1 MPAAKQTILRLL
13 EQSRGVSLS
22 GEQIAQELNI
32 SRAAVWKA
40 VNQLKKE
47 GYRIEAVQ
55 NRGYRLDPDS
65 DLLSAEGIRS
75 RLPFNLPLFLE
86 QSLPS
91 TNQAAKK
98 LAIEGAAHG
107 TTVLASGQTAGRGRL
122 GRTFFSPVGA
132 GLYMSVL
139 LRPEI
144 GSADAVLVTIAAAVA
159 VCLAVEETTGIQLGI
174 KWVNDLLLGK
184 KKVGGILTEGIT
196 AFESGA
202 VEAVVVGVGLNLTD
216 APFPPELDGIACS
229 LFGSGRPCAT
239 RNELAAAILR
249 HLFFFAEDFPAR
261 LYLDEYR
268 RRSTALGRQIE
279 ICGQGVPPRTA
290 RAVSVADDGGL
301 TVRYPDGREETLR
314 WGEISIRPL
323 A

>member
-1 MPAAKQTILRLL
+1 M
-13 EQSRGVSLS
+13 
-22 GEQIAQELNI
+22 
-32 SRAAVWKA
+32 
-40 VNQLKKE
+40 
-47 GYRIEAVQ
+47 
-55 NRGYRLDPDS
+55 
-65 DLLSAEGIRS
+65 
-75 RLPFNLPLFLE
+75 
-86 QSLPS
+86 
-91 TNQAAKK
+91 
-98 LAIEGAAHG
+98 
-107 TTVLASGQTAGRGRL
+107 
-122 GRTFFSPVGA
+122 
-132 GLYMSVL
+132 
-139 LRPEI
+139 
-144 GSADAVLVTIAAAVA
+144 
-159 VCLAVEETTGIQLGI
+159 
-174 KWVNDLLLGK
+174 
-184 KKVGGILTEGIT
+184 
-196 AFESGA
+196 
-202 VEAVVVGVGLNLTD
+202 GLNLTD

-261 LYLDEYR
+261 SYLDEYR

>member
-13 EQSRGVSLS
+13 EQNRGVSLS

-55 NRGYRLDPDS
+55 NRGYRLDPDT
-65 DLLSAEGIRS
+65 DLLSAESIRA
-75 RLPFNLPLFLE
+75 RLPFDLPLFLE
-86 QSLPS
+86 RSLPS

-98 LAIEGAAHG
+98 LAIDGAAHG
-107 TTVLASGQTAGRGRL
+107 TTVLAGEQTEGRGRL
-122 GRTFFSPVGA
+122 GRSFFSPAGS

-139 LRPEI
+139 LRPTI

-159 VCLAVEETTGIQLGI
+159 VCQAVEETTGIQLGI

-202 VEAVVVGVGLNLTD
+202 IEAVVVGVGLNLTD
-216 APFPPELDGIACS
+216 APFPPELNEIACS
-229 LFGSGRPCAT
+229 LFGSNRPSVT
-239 RNELAAAILR
+239 RNELAAAILCR
-249 HLFFFAEDFPAR
+249 LFLFAEDFPSRSFLA
-261 LYLDEYR
+261 EYR
-268 RRSTALGRQIE
+268 RRSTALGKQVE
-279 ICGQGVPPRTA
+279 IFGQGASPHTA
-290 RAVSVADDGGL
+290 LAVSIADDGGL
-301 TVRYPDGREETLR
+301 TVRHPDGREETLR
-314 WGEISIRPL
+314 SGEISIRPL

>member
-1 MPAAKQTILRLL
+1 
-13 EQSRGVSLS
+13 
-22 GEQIAQELNI
+22 
-32 SRAAVWKA
+32 
-40 VNQLKKE
+40 
-47 GYRIEAVQ
+47 
-55 NRGYRLDPDS
+55 
-65 DLLSAEGIRS
+65 
-75 RLPFNLPLFLE
+75 
-86 QSLPS
+86 
-91 TNQAAKK
+91 
-98 LAIEGAAHG
+98 
-107 TTVLASGQTAGRGRL
+107 
-122 GRTFFSPVGA
+122 
-132 GLYMSVL
+132 MSVL

-184 KKVGGILTEGIT
+184 KKAGGILTEGIT

-261 LYLDEYR
+261 SYLDEYR

>member
-47 GYRIEAVQ
+47 GYRIEAV
-55 NRGYRLDPDS
+55 PDS

-107 TTVLASGQTAGRGRL
+107 TTVLASGQTEGRGRL

-229 LFGSGRPCAT
+229 LFGSGRPCVT